1 MENDNIF
8 KAIEAITM
16 KHIVCYHVENNN
28 YAFKLFTPLFG
39 KYWHTIN
46 CEHVDEIASAI
57 KFNK

>member
-1 MENDNIF
+1 MENDNVF

-16 KHIVCYHVENNN
+16 KRIVCYHVEANR

-39 KYWHTIN
+39 KYWHTIK
-46 CEHVDEIASAI
+46 CEYVDELASAM